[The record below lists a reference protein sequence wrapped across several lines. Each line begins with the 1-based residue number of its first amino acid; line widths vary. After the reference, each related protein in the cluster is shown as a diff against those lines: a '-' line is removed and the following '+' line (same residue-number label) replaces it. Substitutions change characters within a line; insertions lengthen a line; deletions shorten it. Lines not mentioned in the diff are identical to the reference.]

1 MSVFIFS
8 TGENLIYER
17 NIFLNLHLMYF
28 W

>member
-8 TGENLIYER
+8 TGENVIYER
-17 NIFLNLHLMYF
+17 NICLNLHLMYF